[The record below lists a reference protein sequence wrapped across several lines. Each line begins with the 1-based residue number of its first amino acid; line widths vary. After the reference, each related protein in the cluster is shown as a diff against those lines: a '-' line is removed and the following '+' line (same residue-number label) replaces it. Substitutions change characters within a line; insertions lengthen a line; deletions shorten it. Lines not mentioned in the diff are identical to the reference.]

1 MINYEEVE
9 KFISYVIADEDADD
23 FDEALPYG
31 GLKKDAPD
39 EAVIAYKSYCKEQE
53 AFERNGIKK

>member
-1 MINYEEVE
+1 MVDYNEVE

-23 FDEALPYG
+23 FNEALPYG

-39 EAVIAYKSYCKEQE
+39 EAVTAYKAYCKAQDNAEKQ
-53 AFERNGIKK
+53 GIKR